1 MIIAITILF
10 ALMVVLTVK
19 ITGWR
24 YRGYRQLPVADPDV
38 AVEDGGEDE
47 EESARDTRLV
57 IPAPYEA
64 TYTIASPAAAATM
77 AAAVQRDAAVT
88 STPISSI
95 TREVSGYH
103 SGESLPSCKC
113 ELYQEM
119 ITNFQEIHMKEMKLE
134 KELRKLEVNEIAK
147 DFKDSVDQLED
158 VMIYQSNVID
168 WQEKE
173 IEKLTR

>member
-10 ALMVVLTVK
+10 ALMVFLTVK
-19 ITGWR
+19 IAGWR
-24 YRGYRQLPVADPDV
+24 YRGYMQLPVADPDV

-64 TYTIASPAAAATM
+64 TIASPAAAATM

-88 STPISSI
+88 STPISSS
-95 TREVSGYH
+95 REVSGYH

-134 KELRKLEVNEIAK
+134 KELRELEVNEIAK

-173 IEKLTR
+173 IERLTR

>member
-1 MIIAITILF
+1 MMIIAITILF
-10 ALMVVLTVK
+10 ALIMFLTMK
-19 ITGWR
+19 IAGWR
-24 YRGYRQLPVADPDV
+24 YRGYQQLPTVDPEV

-57 IPAPYEA
+57 IPAQYEA
-64 TYTIASPAAAATM
+64 TIASPAAAATM

-95 TREVSGYH
+95 NREVSGYH

-147 DFKDSVDQLED
+147 DFKDSVEQLED

>member
-10 ALMVVLTVK
+10 ALIMFLTMK
-19 ITGWR
+19 IVGWR
-24 YRGYRQLPVADPDV
+24 YRGYQQLPVADPEV

-47 EESARDTRLV
+47 EESARDTSLV

-64 TYTIASPAAAATM
+64 TYASPAAAATM

-88 STPISSI
+88 STPISSS
-95 TREVSGYH
+95 RDQVSGYH

-147 DFKDSVDQLED
+147 DFKDSVEQLED

-173 IEKLTR
+173 IERLTR

>member
-10 ALMVVLTVK
+10 ALIVFLTVK
-19 ITGWR
+19 IAGWR
-24 YRGYRQLPVADPDV
+24 YRGYMQLPTADPEV

-64 TYTIASPAAAATM
+64 TYNIASPAAAATM

-88 STPISSI
+88 STPISSS
-95 TREVSGYH
+95 RDQVSGYH

-134 KELRKLEVNEIAK
+134 KELRELEVNEIAK
-147 DFKDSVDQLED
+147 DFKDSVEQLED